1 MPRIK
6 HSQYAAAIV
15 LCCTAC
21 TMNDR
26 EIADE
31 PKMAAIAPPPAVVD
45 SILPMEAMIARFQA
59 AMPSQPAA
67 LENSASSRAELMDML
82 AAALRDSS
90 AAGLYALRL
99 SAPEFAYLYFP
110 SSHFAREPYRHP
122 PQLAWLMIE
131 QNSIKGET
139 RLLRRF
145 GGGDIRFTRHTCPHP
160 PVREGVN
167 RLWQGC
173 TVDMA
178 APVGTLRLFGTIME
192 RAGRFKF
199 VSFANDL

>member
-1 MPRIK
+1 MLRMKNAQWAFI
-6 HSQYAAAIV
+6 A
-15 LCCTAC
+15 LCCAAC
-21 TMNDR
+21 TVDDEEM
-26 EIADE
+26 DE
-31 PKMAAIAPPPAVVD
+31 PKIAAAIAPPAAVVD
-45 SILPMEAMIARFQA
+45 SILPMETMIARFQA
-59 AMPSQPAA
+59 AMPSQPGAH
-67 LENSASSRAELMDML
+67 ENAASSRAELMEML

-90 AAGLYALRL
+90 AAGLYSLRL

-122 PQLAWLMIE
+122 PQLAWMMIE

-145 GGGDIRFTRHTCPHP
+145 GGGDISFTGHTCLHP
-160 PVREGVN
+160 PVTEGEN

-178 APVGTLRLFGTIME
+178 TAHATLRLFGTIIE
-192 RAGRFKF
+192 RKGRFKF